1 MRPGVRP
8 VLGLLPALPSAL
20 AALAMQA
27 ALLVLSACGG
37 PLAEGESEFREGHYP
52 KAKQVLASI
61 EAESRTY
68 DDARRAEYSLY
79 RGLTLAALGDR
90 GQAAVWLREAKAI
103 EDTRPGTLSHED
115 ALRLKAA
122 LEGSEAAESTP

>member
-1 MRPGVRP
+1 
-8 VLGLLPALPSAL
+8 LLLLAVSAL
-20 AALAMQA
+20 AVQ
-27 ALLVLSACGG
+27 ACGG
-37 PLAEGESEFREGHYP
+37 PLAEGESEFRKGDYP
-52 KAKQVLASI
+52 RAKQVLASI

-79 RGLTLAALGDR
+79 RGLTLAALGDK

-122 LEGSEAAESTP
+122 LEGAESP